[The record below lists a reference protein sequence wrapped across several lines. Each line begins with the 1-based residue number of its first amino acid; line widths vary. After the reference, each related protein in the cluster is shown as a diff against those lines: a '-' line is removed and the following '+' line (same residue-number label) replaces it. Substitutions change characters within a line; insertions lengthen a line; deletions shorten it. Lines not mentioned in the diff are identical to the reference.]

1 MQMPQISEWAALF
14 YELLS
19 PANDVFTGTVPI
31 QMPQVIEWAAVFCE
45 LLLPAND
52 VFCRGWCQYKAMSCG
67 CQGYSCLIIAILVDF
82 TTEMA
87 FGGCALITVQKR

>member
-31 QMPQVIEWAAVFCE
+31 QMPQVIEWAALFHE
-45 LLLPAND
+45 LLLPENY
-52 VFCRGWCQYKAMSCG
+52 VFYRGEC
-67 CQGYSCLIIAILVDF
+67 
-82 TTEMA
+82 
-87 FGGCALITVQKR
+87 